1 MIYMSCNLG
10 GKFIFVWYLHT
21 IAVWYVLHPPPPEIW
36 LDLGSQDKKFPKQ
49 ALTYRS
55 GPLETTQNCQD
66 NYIILAIGMKFLI

>member
-1 MIYMSCNLG
+1 MQFRGEIYFCVVFTYNSCL
-10 GKFIFVWYLHT
+10 VC
-21 IAVWYVLHPPPPEIW
+21 IAPPPPEIW